1 MADPIIKLGSTGTA
15 VKKAQKALIHR
26 YYLPPGTDD
35 GIFGPVTRN
44 RVIAYQL
51 NRAAGEFYAFSF
63 PLYVDGIVGPQT
75 WFRLTPETVKKTSQG
90 SGVRLLQEILKS
102 FGYPPM
108 IRGRLMATSARS
120 LRPRSR
126 RCRRITL
133 TSTATR
139 WWSTGLSVRKLGKLS
154 GAKRNS
160 FPRSAPVSEPRRN
173 HSGGVSIWPG
183 PGQHRR

>member
-1 MADPIIKLGSTGTA
+1 MADPIIKLGSTGAA

-51 NRAAGEFYAFSF
+51 DRAAGEFYAFSF

-90 SGVRLLQEILKS
+90 SGVRFLQEILKG
-102 FGYPPM
+102 FGYPPYD
-108 IRGRLMATSARS
+108 
-120 LRPRSR
+120 
-126 RCRRITL
+126 
-133 TSTATR
+133 
-139 WWSTGLSVRKLGKLS
+139 
-154 GAKRNS
+154 
-160 FPRSAPVSEPRRN
+160 
-173 HSGGVSIWPG
+173 PG
-183 PGQHRR
+183 PVDGDFGPLTDTAVRALQADYVDFDGNPLVVDGVVGEKTWEALWS

>member
-1 MADPIIKLGSTGTA
+1 MVGMTSQSTPIGSNNRSNVMADPIIKLGSTGTA

-102 FGYPPM
+102 FGYPPYD
-108 IRGRLMATSARS
+108 
-120 LRPRSR
+120 
-126 RCRRITL
+126 
-133 TSTATR
+133 
-139 WWSTGLSVRKLGKLS
+139 
-154 GAKRNS
+154 
-160 FPRSAPVSEPRRN
+160 
-173 HSGGVSIWPG
+173 PG
-183 PGQHRR
+183 PVDGDFGSLTETAVKALQADYVDFDGNPLVVDGIVGEKTWEALWS